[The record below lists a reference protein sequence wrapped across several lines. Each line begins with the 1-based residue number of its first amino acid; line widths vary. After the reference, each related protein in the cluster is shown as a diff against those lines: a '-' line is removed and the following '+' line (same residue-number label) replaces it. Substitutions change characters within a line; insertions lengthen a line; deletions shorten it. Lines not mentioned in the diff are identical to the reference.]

1 MNKIVY
7 ALLILISTNCMG
19 QKDFDKKI
27 KSLVSGTIPY
37 IYDDKLNE
45 KINNG
50 EDIIILD
57 TRTPEEFEVSHLNGA
72 MFIHYDDF
80 SPKMVEGLDKNKEVV
95 VYCSVG
101 YRSEKIG
108 EKLQDMGFTNV
119 RNLYGGIF
127 EWKNN
132 GNNVVT
138 QPDQVT
144 DSVHTYNK
152 NWSRW
157 LINGVKVYDE

>member
-1 MNKIVY
+1 M
-7 ALLILISTNCMG
+7 A

-27 KSLVSGTIPY
+27 KSLVSGTVPY
-37 IYDDKLNE
+37 IYEDKLNT
-45 KINNG
+45 KIDSG
-50 EDIIILD
+50 DDVIILD
-57 TRTPEEFEVSHLNGA
+57 TRTEEEFNISHLTGA
-72 MFIHYDDF
+72 KFIDYDDF
-80 SPKMVEGLDKNKEVV
+80 NADMVKGLDKDKEVI

-108 EKLQDMGFTNV
+108 EKLQDMGFKNV
-119 RNLYGGIF
+119 KNLYGGIF

-132 GNNVVT
+132 GNVVVT
-138 QPDQVT
+138 EKNET

-152 NWSRW
+152 SWSKW